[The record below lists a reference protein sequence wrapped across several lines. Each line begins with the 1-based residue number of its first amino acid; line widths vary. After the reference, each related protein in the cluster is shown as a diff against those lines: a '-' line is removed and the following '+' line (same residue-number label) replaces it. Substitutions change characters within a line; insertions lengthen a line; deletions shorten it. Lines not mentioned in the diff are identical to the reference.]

1 MKNTTAICEALLT
14 GLFVYAAVSKLADF
28 DTFRGQLANQT
39 FPHALAAILV
49 YALPAA
55 ELLTAGLL
63 LAQRTSLAGL
73 WLSLGLLLAF
83 TGYIALVKLHYWSR
97 VPCSCGGILSHM
109 GWTTHLLF
117 NLFFILLTVLALG
130 QKGKAEN
137 PRTGRHHFFT

>member
-1 MKNTTAICEALLT
+1 MKNIPTFAGALLI
-14 GLFVYAAVSKLADF
+14 GLFVYAAASKLADM
-28 DTFRGQLANQT
+28 DTFRGQLLNQP
-39 FPHALAAILV
+39 FPHGLAGILV

-63 LAQRTSLAGL
+63 LAPRTSRYGL
-73 WLSLGLLLAF
+73 RLSLGLLLAF

-109 GWTTHLLF
+109 SWTTHLFF
-117 NLFFILLTVLALG
+117 NLFFILLTVLALR

-137 PRTGRHHFFT
+137 LRTE